1 MYKPKTYDKTSMPYY
16 KLQLATNVLNSKRL
30 IDKDNMPYKFSLET
44 VYFDK
49 GRDSELGLTI
59 MAYKENGKPNS
70 VNSYQFLYPNE
81 QEELIE
87 ADCFADLL
95 DSLEKIYNERGLMQD
110 PNKKKRK

>member
-16 KLQLATNVLNSKRL
+16 KLQLATNVLNGKRL
-30 IDKDNMPYKFSLET
+30 IDKENVPYKFSLET

-49 GRDSELGLTI
+49 GQDWLWDTI
-59 MAYKENGKPNS
+59 IAYKENGKPNS
-70 VNSYQFLYPNE
+70 INSYQFLYPNE